1 MLSMFGVGVDDG
13 VVLDDDVPVGD
24 GVAEVVG
31 VAVMVEDDV
40 AVMLGVAV
48 SVGVAVTVDVAVR
61 VGVAVAVGVAVR
73 VAVDVAVE
81 VGVAVI
87 VGVAVAVAVG
97 EVTGVPKAT
106 PLSFTFCGDFSASSA
121 ISRLPLTLVPLDLL
135 ALTGLNVTETWQSEL
150 AATELSQPLVFMAK
164 APDEVI
170 EVMANATELGLLTV
184 TVLALETVS
193 TATLPNESEDG
204 LIAIFPAAPVPVKAI
219 DLRVASAESPM
230 TRLAD
235 LEPSAVGVKV
245 SVTSHP
251 LPGESVAVQLV
262 VELKS
267 PGLAPVI

>member
-1 MLSMFGVGVDDG
+1 MLSMFGDG
-13 VVLDDDVPVGD
+13 VGDGVILDDDVPVGD
-24 GVAEVVG
+24 GVAEIVG
-31 VAVMVEDDV
+31 VAVIVEDDV
-40 AVMLGVAV
+40 GVMLGVAV
-48 SVGVAVTVDVAVR
+48 MVNVGVAVRVA
-61 VGVAVAVGVAVR
+61 VAVAVGVAVR

-87 VGVAVAVAVG
+87 VVVAVAVG
-97 EVTGVPKAT
+97 VGEVTAVPNAT

-135 ALTGLNVTETWQSEL
+135 ALTGLNVTETWQLEL
-150 AATELSQPLVFMAK
+150 AASEVSQLLVVMENG
-164 APDEVI
+164 PEGVI
-170 EVMANATELGLLTV
+170 EVMANATESGLLTV
-184 TVLALETVS
+184 TVLALEAVS

-204 LIAIFPAAPVPVKAI
+204 LIAIFPATPVPVKAI
-219 DLRVASAESPM
+219 DLRVASAESPI